1 MKIPLVL
8 RHFLIKVSLVL
19 ILIFNLLLQLYGNIL
34 KFKIVYIYILGIDET
49 TENSPVRKT
58 SLNGK

>member
-8 RHFLIKVSLVL
+8 HHFLIKVSLVL
-19 ILIFNLLLQLYGNIL
+19 ILIFNLLLQLYDNIL
-34 KFKIVYIYILGIDET
+34 KFKIVYIYILGIDEST
-49 TENSPVRKT
+49 GNSPVRKT